1 MSLAFTKM
9 QGLGN
14 DFVVLDATRAPI
26 ALDTATARRIAD
38 RRFGIGCDQILIVE
52 PPRSAMADFAYRIL
66 NADGSESG
74 QCGNGA
80 RCFVRYVR
88 EAGLTDKRR
97 IVVDIRDGRMTLE
110 ALDDDTFSAALGVPE
125 FEPARIPLAGFDR
138 AATYRL
144 DDVAG
149 QAVAFAAVALGNPH
163 AVIRVPDVATAD
175 VACIG
180 AALERHPAFPERVNV
195 GFCEIVARDHVR
207 LRVFERGVGETLAC
221 GSGAVAAA
229 VAGIATDDLATDVR
243 VELPGGVARVR
254 WVGGHAPALLI
265 GPAERVFEGKLVS
278 SAQGKTGMVAAC
290 ADDRFQK
297 DRLP

>member
-1 MSLAFTKM
+1 MALAFTKM
-9 QGLGN
+9 HGLGN

-26 ALDTATARRIAD
+26 ALDEASARHIAD

-52 PPRSAMADFAYRIL
+52 PPRSAEADFAYRIL

-97 IVVDIRDGRMTLE
+97 IVVDIRDGQMTLE
-110 ALDDDTFSAALGVPE
+110 ALDDDTFAVALGVPQ
-125 FEPARIPLAGFDR
+125 FAPARIPLLGFEQ

-149 QAVAFAAVALGNPH
+149 QSVTFSAVSLGNPH
-163 AVIRVPDVATAD
+163 AVIRVPDVATAE
-175 VACIG
+175 VEGIG
-180 AALERHPAFPERVNV
+180 PALERHPAFPERVNV

-207 LRVFERGVGETLAC
+207 LRVFERGAGETLAC
-221 GSGAVAAA
+221 GSGAAAA
-229 VAGIATDDLATDVR
+229 VVTGIAAGDLDADVR
-243 VELPGGVARVR
+243 VDLPGGTARIH
-254 WVGGHAPALLI
+254 WESADAPAVLI

-278 SAQGKTGMVAAC
+278 SDQG
-290 ADDRFQK
+290 
-297 DRLP
+297 